1 MTTDVL
7 VVTEYTD
14 LNGTVII
21 NGSPYV
27 PVSELQGTP
36 NQINVATTP
45 APENLLGVVPETKI
59 ELANEVFAPGSLG
72 AKSYGCVGCDASP
85 THTQDGDFTAESIYS
100 ANLTISN
107 PFPLPLYNSSN
118 GGYDPLLA
126 TLEPG
131 KAYYFYDTGI
141 NVNSPTICRKDLD
154 QCLPEIDTFQF
165 GTTGNEIAMIT
176 ENTGSGQK
184 SIFASL
190 VTQPFLAP
198 GVYGPLLIVEYDSK
212 GRAVRASNTTGVS
225 FNVTLSSYPD
235 QITITYTNATNVVL
249 GLAAYGTA
257 SSCSWANIVTDD
269 KGRTTCT
276 SNTTPVTSFTAIAPL
291 TQGGTSTAPTVTLP
305 SNANITVADA
315 QLSRLFVNT
324 PISTDPSAVVRVK
337 ADSSSGTEQAVIFSQ
352 ANASWNRGFVY
363 IENNA
368 TLLTADTMRMR
379 MNNGARGLFIEQNAD
394 AGSFIIDATKAPNLI
409 SGPQQTVM
417 AIGGNNTAFSM
428 VKLENY
434 ARSTTNNANFVVVNY
449 DLQTTAAGIAVVQY
463 GQGPAFWA
471 AVTNGGDPVLQA
483 DNAMRGINIQTKNS
497 SYNGGYAAFFYSEQ
511 DSALQGYVH
520 IEKQA
525 TSDTNP
531 LLYLYNNVSVNAPMI
546 SSYAGQG
553 TAIVD
558 SGSKFGVFSTQNTFS
573 GGYAAFYRSTMTSSI
588 GVGFFRLQRTSTS
601 DASPLLTCYNSGT
614 GDSLAVLSTDGL
626 STTARI
632 KPSGQI
638 WGNSFW
644 SNPSTDFDI
653 YAGTNGAIAL
663 KVTNAAAM
671 ANGARIVTA
680 QASGSITYTVQGT
693 DTNIPVLLASKGSG
707 TAALSTGNVARFTCA
722 ATTCNTTIGVALYQ
736 GANQVIDTL
745 VAGTGITITGS
756 GNTRTISVTALEE
769 RITWLE
775 KQLEDL
781 ERFLITRGR

>member
-1 MTTDVL
+1 MIT
-7 VVTEYTD
+7 
-14 LNGTVII
+14 I
-21 NGSPYV
+21 S
-27 PVSELQGTP
+27 STP
-36 NQINVATTP
+36 T
-45 APENLLGVVPETKI
+45 
-59 ELANEVFAPGSLG
+59 F
-72 AKSYGCVGCDASP
+72 
-85 THTQDGDFTAESIYS
+85 ESINSTSIYAQSIS
-100 ANLTISN
+100 ATNLTAATAQTIG
-107 PFPLPLYNSSN
+107 LY
-118 GGYDPLLA
+118 
-126 TLEPG
+126 
-131 KAYYFYDTGI
+131 
-141 NVNSPTICRKDLD
+141 
-154 QCLPEIDTFQF
+154 
-165 GTTGNEIAMIT
+165 
-176 ENTGSGQK
+176 
-184 SIFASL
+184 
-190 VTQPFLAP
+190 
-198 GVYGPLLIVEYDSK
+198 
-212 GRAVRASNTTGVS
+212 
-225 FNVTLSSYPD
+225 
-235 QITITYTNATNVVL
+235 
-249 GLAAYGTA
+249 
-257 SSCSWANIVTDD
+257 
-269 KGRTTCT
+269 
-276 SNTTPVTSFTAIAPL
+276 
-291 TQGGTSTAPTVTLP
+291 
-305 SNANITVADA
+305 
-315 QLSRLFVNT
+315 VNT
-324 PISTDPSAVVRVK
+324 PVSNDPAAVIRVK
-337 ADSSSGTEQAVIFSQ
+337 ADSTSGTEQAVIFSQ
-352 ANASWNRGFVY
+352 ANAAWNRGFMY

-394 AGSFIIDATKAPNLI
+394 AASFIIDATKAPNLI

-471 AVTNGGDPVLQA
+471 ALTNGGDPVLQA

-573 GGYAAFYRSTMTSSI
+573 GGYAAFYRSTMTSSP

-653 YAGTNGAIAL
+653 YAGTNVAIAL

-722 ATTCNTTIGVALYQ
+722 ATTCNTTVGVALYQ

-756 GNTRTISVTALEE
+756 GNTRTISVSALEE
-769 RITWLE
+769 RIVWLE

-781 ERFLITRGR
+781 ERMIFTRGR

>member
-1 MTTDVL
+1 ML
-7 VVTEYTD
+7 
-14 LNGTVII
+14 LNGQPLSI
-21 NGSPYV
+21 S
-27 PVSELQGTP
+27 S
-36 NQINVATTP
+36 NVT
-45 APENLLGVVPETKI
+45 
-59 ELANEVFAPGSLG
+59 
-72 AKSYGCVGCDASP
+72 
-85 THTQDGDFTAESIYS
+85 FTA
-100 ANLTISN
+100 A
-107 PFPLPLYNSSN
+107 
-118 GGYDPLLA
+118 
-126 TLEPG
+126 
-131 KAYYFYDTGI
+131 
-141 NVNSPTICRKDLD
+141 
-154 QCLPEIDTFQF
+154 
-165 GTTGNEIAMIT
+165 
-176 ENTGSGQK
+176 
-184 SIFASL
+184 
-190 VTQPFLAP
+190 
-198 GVYGPLLIVEYDSK
+198 
-212 GRAVRASNTTGVS
+212 
-225 FNVTLSSYPD
+225 PD
-235 QITITYTNATNVVL
+235 QISLTYTNATNL
-249 GLAAYGTA
+249 QIGLATYGTA
-257 SSCSWANIVTDD
+257 SSCSWPAVSTDNFGRSTLTCNTAPVASLSAN
-269 KGRTTCT
+269 
-276 SNTTPVTSFTAIAPL
+276 FPL
-291 TQGGTSTAPTVTLP
+291 SSSGGTNPVITISSTPTFESINST
-305 SNANITVADA
+305 SIYA
-315 QLSRLFVNT
+315 QSISATNLTAATAQTIGLYVNT
-324 PISTDPSAVVRVK
+324 PVSNDPAAVIRVK
-337 ADSSSGTEQAVIFSQ
+337 ADSTSGTEQAVIFSQ
-352 ANASWNRGFVY
+352 ANAAWNRGFMY

-394 AGSFIIDATKAPNLI
+394 AASFIIDATKAPNLI

-471 AVTNGGDPVLQA
+471 ALTNGGDPVLQA

-573 GGYAAFYRSTMTSSI
+573 GGYAAFYRSTMTSSP

-653 YAGTNGAIAL
+653 YAGTNVAIAL

-722 ATTCNTTIGVALYQ
+722 ATTCNTTVGVALYQ

-756 GNTRTISVTALEE
+756 GNTRTISVSALEE
-769 RITWLE
+769 RIVWLE

-781 ERFLITRGR
+781 ERMIFTRGR